1 MFVPVR
7 SCLFL
12 TVPHGHHLQ
21 IALMCDLLPECCIRG
36 SHAVAACSRP
46 QGALGTHCAPHQDMA
61 IRVMGSQREVCP
73 QPREGQAGKG
83 EPARQGTGGTTRGS
97 RGDACSVILP
107 PTSHRPPAAAVL
119 VGGLVAESAGPEQ
132 DRPGSGSWPRHGQL
146 FDLGLA
152 GIHSEL
158 ITPVSSPVK

>member
-21 IALMCDLLPECCIRG
+21 IALMCDPLPECCVRG
-36 SHAVAACSRP
+36 SHAVAVCSRP
-46 QGALGTHCAPHQDMA
+46 QGALGTQCAPHQDMT

-97 RGDACSVILP
+97 WGGACSVILP
-107 PTSHRPPAAAVL
+107 PTSHRPRARL
-119 VGGLVAESAGPEQ
+119 QSWVGGLVVESTGCEQ
-132 DRPGSGSWPRHGQL
+132 DRPGSESWPRHGQL

-152 GIHSEL
+152 GIRSEL
-158 ITPVSSPVK
+158 ITPFLHL